1 MEIDREVPID
11 PIDRADYFIES
22 VVDDHVKEA
31 MRKAAEIPKG
41 TAGECDGC
49 GDYFQRLVN
58 GCCGRCRDKF
68 AKYYAKGF

>member
-1 MEIDREVPID
+1 METDRDIPID

-41 TAGECDGC
+41 TAGECTSC
-49 GDYFQRLVN
+49 GEWSMRLVDET
-58 GCCGRCRDKF
+58 CSPCLDKF
-68 AKYYAKGF
+68 ARFYAP